1 MLFIFIKMIESI
13 IESINILRFSSI
25 FLFRVE
31 WLVNQMKKNI
41 VKFFIFSILRGKG
54 MRIIETIDTRLD
66 LLKLYVYI
74 SNG

>member
-1 MLFIFIKMIESI
+1 MIESI

-66 LLKLYVYI
+66 LLNLYAYI

>member
-1 MLFIFIKMIESI
+1 MIESI